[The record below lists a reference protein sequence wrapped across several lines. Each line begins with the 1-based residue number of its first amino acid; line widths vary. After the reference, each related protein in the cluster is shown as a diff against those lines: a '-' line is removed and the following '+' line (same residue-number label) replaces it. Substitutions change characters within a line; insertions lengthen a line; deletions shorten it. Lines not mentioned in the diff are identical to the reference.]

1 VKVRIIR
8 TARAKEDLIE
18 IWTYISLD
26 NEQAADRVLDALER
40 KTRLLAN
47 NPNIGRER
55 SDIAAGV
62 RSVVSGSYMILY
74 RILDDEVEVVRYV
87 HVRRQL
93 KGLL

>member
-1 VKVRIIR
+1 MKVRIIR

-47 NPNIGRER
+47 NPNIGP
-55 SDIAAGV
+55 
-62 RSVVSGSYMILY
+62 
-74 RILDDEVEVVRYV
+74 
-87 HVRRQL
+87 
-93 KGLL
+93 